1 MERWLGWYRVGG
13 LAAVL
18 RRVPG
23 HGAAGRPRRLTRE
36 QQAGL
41 VAECAHGGFRTY
53 DEARAWVAAE
63 YGVAYR
69 PAGLHGAGTGS
80 GSIRRCRGRWP
91 RRRTGGAGGVEAGG
105 MTAALVGAGVTRD
118 AGVLCADELRLGL
131 RGQVRRVLAPR
142 GVDVTQRLQLK
153 YEWAYLLLAV
163 DPRAGTL
170 RWRWLE
176 RCRAAPIKEALAA
189 WALDAVVWDGAGA
202 HRAKLLADLPTA
214 RVRLPAY
221 SPELNPA
228 ERVFEEIRR
237 RTEGRVY
244 DTVADKQAVAQ
255 AYLADL
261 AADPDRVR
269 RLCGWDWLT
278 DALDALPDPS
288 PPSLRRNGIS
298 TRPAPNQ
305 PTPLPLQP
313 GRAVLSGGPHIGD

>member
-1 MERWLGWYRVGG
+1 
-13 LAAVL
+13 
-18 RRVPG
+18 
-23 HGAAGRPRRLTRE
+23 
-36 QQAGL
+36 
-41 VAECAHGGFRTY
+41 
-53 DEARAWVAAE
+53 
-63 YGVAYR
+63 
-69 PAGLHGAGTGS
+69 
-80 GSIRRCRGRWP
+80 
-91 RRRTGGAGGVEAGG
+91 

-142 GVDVTQRLQLK
+142 GVDVAQRLQLK

-176 RCRAAPIKEALAA
+176 RCRATPIKETLAA
-189 WALDAVVWDGAGA
+189 WALDAVIWDGPGA

-221 SPELNPA
+221 RPELNPA

-244 DTVADKQAVAQ
+244 DSVADKQAIAQ
-255 AYLADL
+255 AYLAGL
-261 AADPDRVR
+261 AADPQRVR

-278 DALDALPDPS
+278 DALDSLPTPS
-288 PPSLRRNGIS
+288 PP
-298 TRPAPNQ
+298 P
-305 PTPLPLQP
+305 
-313 GRAVLSGGPHIGD
+313 